1 MRHKYLLL
9 PILLP
14 LCAFSQSN
22 LSTDTMIF
30 SEQPLNK
37 HTVVHSYSNETI
49 QANQGSLMERSI
61 DYPTQIIRI
70 ASSLK
75 NQQLDCEQVNQIIDK
90 TLIQNIT
97 PDKFTYNI
105 YIICEYDPETNLAI
119 EFKLH
124 SYFDPINDNAIEYL
138 KSYLNEYNGSD
149 FLGTK
154 LNIEPAK
161 GLIVSLS
168 IIAGF
173 KKNPNTPPILEYRK
187 DRNNFYFKSNYEMKN
202 KLIADIYQNFL
213 NNDPNRVL
221 PFINKWFY
229 AYADSIYKVVLRD
242 ANYVELQPERIFLM
256 GNGDEIFVSDLKYYF
271 IHNCTKYENKCCLRN
286 RDLME
291 ETAL

>member
-14 LCAFSQSN
+14 LCAFGQSN

-37 HTVVHSYSNETI
+37 YTVVHSYSNESI
-49 QANQGSLMERSI
+49 QVNQGSLMERSI
-61 DYPTQIIRI
+61 DYPTQVIRI
-70 ASSLK
+70 SNSLK

-105 YIICEYDPETNLAI
+105 YIVCEYDPETNLAI
-119 EFKLH
+119 DFKLH

-138 KSYLNEYNGSD
+138 KAFLNEYNGSD

-154 LNIEPAK
+154 LTIEPAK
-161 GLIVSLS
+161 GLVVSLN

-173 KKNPNTPPILEYRK
+173 KKNPNTPPFLEYRK

-202 KLIADIYQNFL
+202 KLFVDIYQNFL
-213 NNDPNRVL
+213 SNDPNRVL

-229 AYADSIYKVVLRD
+229 SYADSIYKVVLRD

-271 IHNCTKYENKCCLRN
+271 IHNCTKYENKRCLRN
-286 RDLME
+286 GDLLE
-291 ETAL
+291 GAAL

>member
-1 MRHKYLLL
+1 MRYQYLLL

-22 LSTDTMIF
+22 LSTETMIF

-37 HTVVHSYSNETI
+37 YTVVHSYSNESI
-49 QANQGSLMERSI
+49 QADQNGSEERSI

-70 ASSLK
+70 STNMK

-97 PDKFTYNI
+97 PDKFTYNV
-105 YIICEYDPETNLAI
+105 YIVCEYDPETNLAI
-119 EFKLH
+119 DVKLH
-124 SYFDPINDNAIEYL
+124 SYFDPINDKAIEYL
-138 KSYLNEYNGSD
+138 KTYLSEYNGSD

-154 LNIEPAK
+154 LNIESAK
-161 GLIVSLS
+161 GLVVSLN

-173 KKNPNTPPILEYRK
+173 KKNPNTPLFLEYRK
-187 DRNNFYFKSNYEMKN
+187 DRSNYYFKSNFEMKN
-202 KLIADIYQNFL
+202 KLIVDIYKNFYT
-213 NNDPNRVL
+213 NDPSLVL

-229 AYADSIYKVVLRD
+229 SYADNIYKSVLRD

-256 GNGDEIFVSDLKYYF
+256 GNGDEIFVSDLRYYF
-271 IHNCTKYENKCCLRN
+271 IHNCAKYENQRCLKQ
-286 RDLME
+286 DTLVE
-291 ETAL
+291 ESSL